1 MVTMV
6 VNGHNTYW
14 YSFHILPI
22 MAIEE
27 QDEEGGWREERR
39 EGGESEERVR
49 ITDNYRSHRGTE
61 ISTAVR

>member
-1 MVTMV
+1 MV

-39 EGGESEERVR
+39 EGEESEEGGV
-49 ITDNYRSHRGTE
+49 NGQLQKP
-61 ISTAVR
+61 